1 MDDDLTVERRKP
13 GLRESEQEHERL
25 TLTMSAS
32 RLFRRGSR
40 PNWLLRLDQTAEKV
54 PFLGDSTAAPRP
66 TARALV
72 FDLTTLG
79 LLAGIVGVVHAWGM
93 GRYPRFTDDEG
104 IYVSQAWAVSKL
116 HALGPYT
123 YWYDH
128 PPLGWILLAGWAK
141 LVPTFGASL
150 YSIAA
155 ARTFILAVLIAS
167 ACLLYLV
174 AVRLAL
180 RRVFAAFAV
189 LLFGLSPLA
198 LHYQRMVLLDNIA
211 VGWLLA
217 AFALALTPA
226 RRPSA
231 YAFAGV
237 CFAGAVLTKETFL
250 LFLPALVLAIWQ
262 SSHGQARRL
271 SLGVFAGLFVLIA
284 GLYPLFATLRGE
296 LFQGA
301 HHPSL
306 LYGVYWQLTRHGTGS
321 IFDPHSGTRILVNT
335 WFRLDPI
342 VLGTALPLIPVGL
355 LLRRLRPVALGL
367 AIPAVMF
374 VRPGAF
380 APGGYVIGML
390 PFAALLIAAVADWL
404 WRPRAITVASPA
416 GSGWSRVANPS
427 IAAAVTLAAIGLTGG
442 LSALAAPR
450 WVHSDLEQMRLDDS
464 APTRAAVD
472 WLAMHAVRTDRVLV
486 DDTVWTDLVERGF
499 NHKRTIVFWKFDRD
513 PAIHLRWS
521 QFNYFVRSNALAGD
535 LEWVPKTRQV
545 LKHSRKVAIFQNHV
559 ERIEIRRVMRPPA
572 SLIASKLYSS
582 SVRPSAR

>member
-1 MDDDLTVERRKP
+1 MDDDLTLERRKP

-40 PNWLLRLDQTAEKV
+40 ASWLLRLDQTAENV

-116 HALGPYT
+116 HALAPYT

-342 VLGTALPLIPVGL
+342 VLGTALSLIPVGL

-416 GSGWSRVANPS
+416 GSGWSRVADPS

-450 WVHSDLEQMRLDDS
+450 WVHSDLEQMRMDDS
-464 APTRAAVD
+464 APTRAAVN

-513 PAIHLRWS
+513 PAIRLRWS

-545 LKHSRKVAIFQNHV
+545 LKHSRTVAIFQNHV

>member
-262 SSHGQARRL
+262 SSHGQARRF

-545 LKHSRKVAIFQNHV
+545 LKHSRTVAIFQNHV

>member
-1 MDDDLTVERRKP
+1 MDDDLTLERRKP

-40 PNWLLRLDQTAEKV
+40 PSWLLRLDQTTEKV

-72 FDLTTLG
+72 FDLTTIG

-116 HALGPYT
+116 HALAPYT

-155 ARTFILAVLIAS
+155 ARTFILAVLITS
-167 ACLLYLV
+167 VCLLYLV

-450 WVHSDLEQMRLDDS
+450 WVHSDLEQMRMDDS
-464 APTRAAVD
+464 APTRAAVN

-513 PAIHLRWS
+513 PAIRLRWS

-545 LKHSRKVAIFQNHV
+545 LKHSRTVAIFQNHV

-572 SLIASKLYSS
+572 SLIASKPYSS